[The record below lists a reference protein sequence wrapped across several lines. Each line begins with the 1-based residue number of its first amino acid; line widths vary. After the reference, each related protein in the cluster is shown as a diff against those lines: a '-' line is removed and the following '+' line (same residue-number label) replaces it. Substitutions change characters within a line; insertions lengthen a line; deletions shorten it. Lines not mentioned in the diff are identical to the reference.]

1 MAQAAESAAAA
12 AGVPVLRVDRPA
24 VELAAAAASA
34 GSGRIAMVTSLPTAR
49 AVTVSLFRQISDADV
64 APVVCDDLHALF
76 DAGDPA
82 GFHREVAGRVRR
94 EARGVDAVL
103 LAQASLA
110 GAGALL
116 GDFGV
121 PVLSTPEA
129 AVRAALASDRRF

>member
-1 MAQAAESAAAA
+1 MN
-12 AGVPVLRVDRPA
+12 
-24 VELAAAAASA
+24 
-34 GSGRIAMVTSLPTAR
+34 
-49 AVTVSLFRQISDADV
+49 LFRQISDADV

-82 GFHREVAGRVRR
+82 GFTARWPGGSGARR
-94 EARGVDAVL
+94 GAWTLL

-129 AVRAALASDRRF
+129 AVRAALASDQLF